1 MFSPHKNKTKIL
13 SLLSSIVLWVYVTNV
28 VDPTETKTYIDIP
41 ITVSNTNSIQE
52 NNLNIFPEKHLTA
65 TITIKTNLSKLK
77 KISKDNIIIYGN
89 INNPSPGKNILT
101 LSSNLP
107 SDIHCDIHADD
118 LIVNLEFYETIEK
131 DITIIANKKY
141 TSDDYEINID
151 KETIEVSGTKTILNK
166 IDKVVVTIKGND
178 TDESFN
184 EKLEVI
190 PLDINGNKIEGLKL
204 SNKYIN
210 ADVTKIIKE
219 DEIND
224 EELSNEK
231 DSTNEIKEN
240 DNSKINRKK

>member
-13 SLLSSIVLWVYVTNV
+13 SLLSSIVLWIYVTNV

-41 ITVSNTNSIQE
+41 ITISNTNSIQE

-151 KETIEVSGTKTILNK
+151 KETIEVSGTTTILNK

-219 DEIND
+219 DKLNNEEFSDVQDSINKT
-224 EELSNEK
+224 K
-231 DSTNEIKEN
+231 D
-240 DNSKINRKK
+240 DNSKNNKEK

>member
-151 KETIEVSGTKTILNK
+151 KETIEVSGTTTILNK

-219 DEIND
+219 DKLNNKEFSDVQDSINKT
-224 EELSNEK
+224 K
-231 DSTNEIKEN
+231 D
-240 DNSKINRKK
+240 DNSKNNKEK

>member
-13 SLLSSIVLWVYVTNV
+13 SLISSIVLWLYVTNV

-41 ITVSNTNSIQE
+41 ITISNTNSIQE

-151 KETIEVSGTKTILNK
+151 KETIEVSGTTTILNK

-219 DEIND
+219 DKLNNEEFSDVQDSINKT
-224 EELSNEK
+224 K
-231 DSTNEIKEN
+231 D
-240 DNSKINRKK
+240 DNSKNNKEK

>member
-41 ITVSNTNSIQE
+41 ITISNTNSIQE

-151 KETIEVSGTKTILNK
+151 KETIEVSGTTTILNK

-184 EKLEVI
+184 EKLEII

-219 DEIND
+219 DKLNNKEFSDVQDSINKT
-224 EELSNEK
+224 K
-231 DSTNEIKEN
+231 D
-240 DNSKINRKK
+240 DNSKNNKEK

>member
-41 ITVSNTNSIQE
+41 ITISNTNSIQE

-151 KETIEVSGTKTILNK
+151 KETIEVSGTTTILNK

-219 DEIND
+219 DKLNNEEFSDVQDSINKT
-224 EELSNEK
+224 K
-231 DSTNEIKEN
+231 D
-240 DNSKINRKK
+240 DNSKNNKEK

>member
-13 SLLSSIVLWVYVTNV
+13 SLVSSIVLWLYVTNV

-41 ITVSNTNSIQE
+41 ITVSNTNLIQE
-52 NNLNIFPEKHLTA
+52 NNLNIFPEKQLTA
-65 TITIKTNLSKLK
+65 NIKIKTNLSKLK
-77 KISKDNIIIYGN
+77 KISKDSIIIYGN

-107 SDIHCDIHADD
+107 SDVHCDIHADD
-118 LIVNLEFYETIEK
+118 LIVNLEFYKTIEK

-151 KETIEVSGTKTILNK
+151 KETIEVSGTTTILNK

-219 DEIND
+219 DKLN
-224 EELSNEK
+224 NEK
-231 DSTNEIKEN
+231 FSDVQDSINKTKD
-240 DNSKINRKK
+240 DNSKNNKEK

>member
-13 SLLSSIVLWVYVTNV
+13 SLLSSIVLWLYVTNV

-41 ITVSNTNSIQE
+41 ITISNTNSIQE

-151 KETIEVSGTKTILNK
+151 KETIEVSGTTTILNK

-219 DEIND
+219 DKLNNEEFSDVQDSINKT
-224 EELSNEK
+224 K
-231 DSTNEIKEN
+231 D
-240 DNSKINRKK
+240 DNSKNNKEK